1 MTDYSANLGTSMLK
15 GIDRKEAQNDVRSL
29 GQIIIECLEPS
40 TSLGKGDTLVMN
52 NWDSALVK
60 FQISTKTKA
69 AQDLLQVHFSRH

>member
-15 GIDRKEAQNDVRSL
+15 DIDCKEAQNDVQSL
-29 GQIIIECLEPS
+29 GQIIIECLKSS

-60 FQISTKTKA
+60 FQISTKIKA
-69 AQDLLQVHFSRH
+69 AQDLLQVCFSRH

>member
-1 MTDYSANLGTSMLK
+1 MLK
-15 GIDRKEAQNDVRSL
+15 GIDHKEAQNDVQSL
-29 GQIIIECLEPS
+29 GQIIIECLKPS

-69 AQDLLQVHFSRH
+69 AWDLLQVHFSRH